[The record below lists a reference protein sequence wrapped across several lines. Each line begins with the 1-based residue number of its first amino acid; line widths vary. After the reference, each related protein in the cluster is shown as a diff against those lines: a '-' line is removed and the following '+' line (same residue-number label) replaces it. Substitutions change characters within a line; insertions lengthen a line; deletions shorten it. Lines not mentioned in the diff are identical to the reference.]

1 MEPVWRSKE
10 KEYTLYLGARDRQS
24 TCVQLPLLPQQC
36 WIACGPFCAFFSFA
50 VYCNK
55 WPYLVLSSPPSQC
68 LPTCC
73 MAGGMLALWHRLSMA
88 SSCRGSLQLGLLAH
102 SRFHCPWE
110 LAPILQ
116 TWQVALD
123 LLYLKLMC
131 TKLCHAGDSCKTAT
145 AVLSLSCCSAPCT
158 GSL

>member
-24 TCVQLPLLPQQC
+24 TRVQLPFTASAMLYCLGHILC
-36 WIACGPFCAFFSFA
+36 FFFVCS

-73 MAGGMLALWHRLSMA
+73 MAGGMLALWHRLGMA
-88 SSCRGSLQLGLLAH
+88 SACRGSLQLGLLAH
-102 SRFHCPWE
+102 SSSIALGNLRYPADLASGSWFTVLEAYVHRTVSCWGLLQNSYSCP
-110 LAPILQ
+110 L
-116 TWQVALD
+116 
-123 LLYLKLMC
+123 
-131 TKLCHAGDSCKTAT
+131 SF
-145 AVLSLSCCSAPCT
+145 VL
-158 GSL
+158 